1 MKYPNHRKAYS
12 EAQYITEEANS
23 KKSICEH
30 FFCRLS
36 SKTGNI
42 ENRQSWKIAI
52 VNIP

>member
-30 FFCRLS
+30 LFF

-42 ENRQSWKIAI
+42 ENGQSWKIAN